1 MTLAKKRRPETMS
14 PEYASAT
21 ELIHREADPRSG
33 AEIYQLTSCPAIN
46 DHIYFELPYVDAASR
61 YIIFTRRYSSVGATE
76 LWRADLERSRV
87 TQISEPLV
95 STGGY
100 AVSPDQRYFYCTS
113 RLNDWAYQLL
123 QIDIATLE
131 ERRWAFSGGGVQLRS
146 LGGVTPDLRYYIR
159 AAYLGSKRYGI
170 VRLDLESGAF
180 QAIHERGQDLC
191 NAHPQVDPSGT
202 DDILIQH
209 NRGAIADED
218 GSIILLVGEIG
229 ATLYLIDINGENHRT
244 LPVGKPHTHR
254 VQGHQCW
261 IGKTGE
267 ILLTIG
273 GPKEELIEKG
283 NLLALRPGDEE
294 ARVVANGYY
303 FDHANAS
310 RDGRFFASDTSPDA
324 EIVVGS
330 IRTGK
335 CRPLCKSG
343 SSLSRPQYTH
353 PHPYLSPDNRW
364 VIYNSDRTGTP
375 HVFAAKIPDG
385 LLDELE
391 A

>member
-1 MTLAKKRRPETMS
+1 MS
-14 PEYASAT
+14 PEYASAV
-21 ELIHREADPRSG
+21 ELVQREADPRSG

-46 DHIYFELPYVDAASR
+46 DHIYFEVPYMDAGSR
-61 YIIFTRRYSSVGATE
+61 YVLFTRRYSSVGSVE

-87 TQISEPLV
+87 TQISEPLDAV
-95 STGGY
+95 RGY
-100 AVSPDQRYFYCTS
+100 AVSPDQRYFYCTC
-113 RLNDWAYQLL
+113 RLNDWSYQLL
-123 QIDIATLE
+123 QVDISTLE
-131 ERRWAFSGGGVQLRS
+131 ERRWAFSTGGAQLRS
-146 LGGVTPDLRYYIR
+146 LGGVTPDLRYYIQS
-159 AAYLGSKRYGI
+159 AYLGNKRYGI

-180 QAIHERGQDLC
+180 QVIHDRGQDLC
-191 NAHPQVDPSGT
+191 NAHPQVDPSGSN
-202 DDILIQH
+202 DILIQH

-229 ATLYLIDINGENHRT
+229 ATLYLIDIDGEHHRT
-244 LPVGKPHTHR
+244 LPVGKPHTGR

-273 GPKEELIEKG
+273 GPKEELIEAG
-283 NLLALRPGDEE
+283 NLLALRPGDAQ
-294 ARVVANGYY
+294 ARVVANGTY

-310 RDGRFFASDTSPDA
+310 RDGRFFVSDTSPDA

-335 CRPLCKSG
+335 WRPLCSSG

-353 PHPYLSPDNRW
+353 PHPYFSPDNRW
-364 VIYNSDRTGTP
+364 VIYNSDRTGIP
-375 HVFAAKIPDG
+375 HVFAAKVPDG
-385 LLDELE
+385 LLAELDR
-391 A
+391 

>member
-1 MTLAKKRRPETMS
+1 MS
-14 PEYASAT
+14 PEYGSAA
-21 ELIHREADPRSG
+21 ELVRREVDSRSG

-46 DHIYFELPYVDAASR
+46 DHIYFEVPYMDAGSR
-61 YIIFTRRYSSVGATE
+61 YVIFTRHYSSVGSAE

-87 TQISEPLV
+87 TQISEPLDAAR
-95 STGGY
+95 GY
-100 AVSPDQRYFYCTS
+100 AVSPDQRYFYCTC

-123 QIDIATLE
+123 QIDMATLE
-131 ERRWAFSGGGVQLRS
+131 ERRWAFSTAGAELRS
-146 LGGVTPDLRYYIR
+146 LGGVTPDGRYYIQ
-159 AAYLGSKRYGI
+159 AAYLGHKCYGI

-180 QAIHERGQDLC
+180 QVIHERGEDLC
-191 NAHPQVDPSGT
+191 NAHPQVDPSGSN
-202 DDILIQH
+202 DILIQH

-229 ATLYLIDINGENHRT
+229 ATLYLIDIDGENHRT
-244 LPVGKPHTHR
+244 LPVGQPHTHR

-267 ILLTIG
+267 ILLTVG
-273 GPKEELIEKG
+273 GPKEELIEAG
-283 NLLALRPGDEE
+283 NLLALRPGDER
-294 ARVVANGYY
+294 ARVVAKGTY

-310 RDGRFFASDTSPDA
+310 RDGRFFVSDTSPDA

-335 CRPLCKSG
+335 WQPLCASG

-353 PHPYLSPDNRW
+353 PHPYFSPDNRW
-364 VIYNSDRTGTP
+364 AIYNSDRTGIP
-375 HVFAAKIPDG
+375 HVFAAKVPDG
-385 LLDELE
+385 LLAALD